1 MMFRTI
7 VMIIMNKEKVLETG
21 QNEVKECRILIMV

>member
-21 QNEVKECRILIMV
+21 QNEVEECRILIMV